1 MSPWALVLALSL
13 QDSASVTHSVTGVV
27 VDSIRRGP
35 MAGAEV
41 MLAGTAISGITDS
54 LGRFR
59 LDSIPPGNYRIAFFH
74 PFLDSISV
82 AIAPRTLT
90 VPLDDGKGVML
101 GVPSV
106 ASLVGAICK
115 MPPSKSQSILVGR
128 VLDPE
133 SSKPVAGASVFV
145 SWIDFEVKRQ
155 ALNQTRHTLQG
166 GTDAGGV
173 YRVCGLP
180 AELNAVVYAT
190 RDSAS
195 TSSIGIA
202 SSRPGL
208 ILRDLTLED
217 PFTSRGRRAS
227 LEGVVR
233 SPSGLPVEGASV
245 GVAGSSRN
253 ATTGADGTFTLSD
266 LPLGT
271 RNVLVR
277 KLGFAP
283 KSIPVDL
290 NSHVTQYLNAELSER
305 VTTIDPMYVVGQ
317 RDRALERVGFTTR
330 RRQGLGDFRTR
341 ADFERSNPRYLSDIL
356 GRMRGVRVDYSEGQR
371 IMRGTGLGTDCIHL
385 VVDGVPWEFSIP
397 GAMDDAVLPEHVSA
411 IEVYSGSAVPPQ
423 FEGVWSRGC
432 AAVVVWTRTR
442 VKDFVR

>member
-1 MSPWALVLALSL
+1 
-13 QDSASVTHSVTGVV
+13 
-27 VDSIRRGP
+27 

-41 MLAGTAISGITDS
+41 MLAGTAISAVTDS

-59 LDSIPPGNYRIAFFH
+59 MDSVAPGNYRIAFFH

-82 AIAPRTLT
+82 AVAPRTLT

-106 ASLVGAICK
+106 ASLVAAICK
-115 MPPSKSQSILVGR
+115 VPPSKPQSILVGR
-128 VLDPE
+128 VVDPE

-145 SWIDFEVKRQ
+145 SWIDFEVKRR

-180 AELNAVVYAT
+180 PELSAVVYAT

-195 TSSIGIA
+195 TSSIGIE
-202 SSRPGL
+202 SSRPGV
-208 ILRDLTLED
+208 IVRDLTLED

-233 SPSGLPVEGASV
+233 SPSGLPIEGARVS
-245 GVAGSSRN
+245 VAGSTRN
-253 ATTGADGTFTLSD
+253 TTTGPDGTFTLSG

-271 RNVLVR
+271 RNALVR

-283 KSIPVDL
+283 RSIPVDL
-290 NSHVTQYLNAELSER
+290 NSHVTQHLDAELSER

-317 RDRALERVGFTTR
+317 RDRALARVGFISR

-356 GRMRGVRVDYSEGQR
+356 GRMRGVRVDYNQGQR
-371 IMRGTGLGTDCIHL
+371 VLRSMGQGTDCVHL
-385 VVDGVPWEFSIP
+385 VVDGVHWESTIP
-397 GAMDDAVLPEHVSA
+397 GDMDDAVLPEHVAA

-423 FEGVWSRGC
+423 FEGIWSRGC

-442 VKDFVR
+442 VQDFVR